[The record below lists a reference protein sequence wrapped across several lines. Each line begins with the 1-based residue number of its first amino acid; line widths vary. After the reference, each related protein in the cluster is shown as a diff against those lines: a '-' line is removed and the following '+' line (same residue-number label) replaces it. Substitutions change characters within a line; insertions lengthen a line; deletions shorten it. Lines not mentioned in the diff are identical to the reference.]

1 LAICNRSIHR
11 LFPALFLVLSTL
23 ILPGLCF
30 GTGSFSL
37 VPDLFL
43 MVIPDSDPIPV
54 AQDAGVTPVI
64 INTVVYCPAKQQKLA
79 QKALRWLEENGL
91 GDVSAD
97 VLDSPKPSRTTIYYQ
112 PQGKDTAL
120 RVAEILSVAEVRE
133 WDNFL
138 LNATVCVVPGDD
150 FDDINLFAN
159 PALPDGDMTVL
170 HERSAPLDSPVVPAD
185 DAKPDG
191 IYISLGR
198 RALSFYEDG
207 ELKGTWLCAV
217 GLPARP
223 TPKGRFRVTS
233 MLKNPDWSWQGR
245 SIPPGPKNGL
255 GSRFLGLS
263 KPSYGIHGTNDP
275 ESIGKALS
283 HGCVRMH
290 NRDAEALYEMV
301 AVGTPVTIIE

>member
-1 LAICNRSIHR
+1 LAICNRSFHR

-30 GTGSFSL
+30 GTGIVL
-37 VPDLFL
+37 PNPDLFL
-43 MVIPDSDPIPV
+43 KTDPPV
-54 AQDAGVTPVI
+54 NSTPFVKDAGVTPVI
-64 INTVVYCPAKQQKLA
+64 IETVVYCPAKQQKLA
-79 QKALRWLEENGL
+79 QKTVRWLEENGL

-97 VLDSPKPSRTTIYYQ
+97 VLDSAKPSRTTIYYQ
-112 PQGKDTAL
+112 PEGKDTAL
-120 RVAEILSVAEVRE
+120 QVAELLSVKEVRE
-133 WDNFL
+133 WNNFQ

-150 FDDINLFAN
+150 FDDIGLFAN

-170 HERSAPLDSPVVPAD
+170 HQRTAPLDSPVAPAD

-198 RALSFYEDG
+198 RALSLYAGG

-223 TPKGRFRVTS
+223 TPKGKFRVTS

-255 GSRFLGLS
+255 GSRFLGIS

-290 NRDAEALYEMV
+290 NRDAEALYDMV
-301 AVGTPVTIIE
+301 TVGTPVTIIE